1 MRYGRINQGPD
12 NTGISSRTA
21 LNMEIRRDTYL
32 EKLIVRR
39 NNGLI
44 KVVTG
49 LRGSGK
55 SYLLR
60 TLFKNH
66 LLDEGVPRDHIIE
79 MAFDLPEN
87 QEYLDPKV
95 FYPWVLSRIKD
106 GGQYCI
112 LLDEIQLLQE
122 FVSVLNGLA
131 DRKNCDVYVTCSR
144 AEILPYDTATEFGGR
159 GDDVHMHPLSFAEF
173 MTVYKGHYYD
183 GFREYLIFG
192 GLPAVVLAQ
201 TPEEKQALLGN
212 LLETCIRDIR
222 IRNRLRNAGEMGT
235 LLDILSSSAGT
246 LTTPNRLCS
255 TLRSAGSPKITS
267 PTVTRHT
274 GYLEDSFLIEEARR
288 YDIKGKSCAGTQR
301 KYYFTD
307 TGLCGAA
314 GGFRQR
320 EDSCSVESIIFNEL
334 RIRGFRVDTGC
345 LSVTG
350 PDKVRK
356 PVKTQPEADFICR
369 KASRKY
375 YIQSAYLPGTAEK
388 TQQAVRSLLRIRDH
402 FKKIVITSDTP
413 APFYTEDGI
422 LMMSVYDFLRDSR
435 SLDF

>member
-1 MRYGRINQGPD
+1 
-12 NTGISSRTA
+12 
-21 LNMEIRRDTYL
+21 MEIRRDTYL
-32 EKLIVRR
+32 EKLLLRR

-95 FYPWVLSRIKD
+95 FYPWVLGRIKD
-106 GGQYCI
+106 GGQYCM

-144 AEILPYDTATEFGGR
+144 AEFLPRDTATEFGGR
-159 GDDVHMHPLSFAEF
+159 GDEVHMHPLSFAEF
-173 MTVYKGHYYD
+173 MTVYPGHYYD
-183 GFREYLIFG
+183 GFREYMIFG

-201 TPEEKQALLGN
+201 TPEEKQALLGS
-212 LLETCIRDIR
+212 LLEACIRDIR
-222 IRNRLRNAGEMGT
+222 IRNRLRNAGKMGA

-246 LTTPNRLCS
+246 LTSPDRLCS
-255 TLRSAGSPKITS
+255 TLRSVSGPEITS
-267 PTVTRHT
+267 PAVNRYT

-288 YDIKGKSCAGTQR
+288 YDIRGKSCAGTQR

-307 TGLCGAA
+307 PGLCSAA
-314 GGFRQR
+314 GGFRKR
-320 EDSCSVESIIFNEL
+320 EDTGSVESIIFSEL

-345 LSVTG
+345 LGVTG
-350 PDKVRK
+350 PDKGRK

-375 YIQSAYLPGTAEK
+375 YIQAAYSPAAPDK
-388 TQQAVRSLLRIRDH
+388 AMQKIRPLLRIRDH
-402 FKKIVITSDTP
+402 FRKIVITSDMP

>member
-131 DRKNCDVYVTCSR
+131 DRKNCDVYVT
-144 AEILPYDTATEFGGR
+144 
-159 GDDVHMHPLSFAEF
+159 
-173 MTVYKGHYYD
+173 
-183 GFREYLIFG
+183 
-192 GLPAVVLAQ
+192 
-201 TPEEKQALLGN
+201 
-212 LLETCIRDIR
+212 
-222 IRNRLRNAGEMGT
+222 
-235 LLDILSSSAGT
+235 
-246 LTTPNRLCS
+246 
-255 TLRSAGSPKITS
+255 
-267 PTVTRHT
+267 
-274 GYLEDSFLIEEARR
+274 
-288 YDIKGKSCAGTQR
+288 
-301 KYYFTD
+301 
-307 TGLCGAA
+307 
-314 GGFRQR
+314 
-320 EDSCSVESIIFNEL
+320 
-334 RIRGFRVDTGC
+334 
-345 LSVTG
+345 
-350 PDKVRK
+350 
-356 PVKTQPEADFICR
+356 
-369 KASRKY
+369 
-375 YIQSAYLPGTAEK
+375 
-388 TQQAVRSLLRIRDH
+388 
-402 FKKIVITSDTP
+402 
-413 APFYTEDGI
+413 
-422 LMMSVYDFLRDSR
+422 
-435 SLDF
+435 